1 MYRIISDNE
10 TLTQDL
16 TVYSVIAIQS
26 YKGKS
31 YDEISF
37 RKEDKFNV
45 VGQESERWLV
55 GEVNGNTGLFPAEFV
70 KVTQT

>member
-1 MYRIISDNE
+1 MYIVITDNE
-10 TLTQDL
+10 SVKKDL
-16 TVYSVIAIQS
+16 TYSVIALRP
-26 YKGKS
+26 YKGQS
-31 YDEISF
+31 HDEISF
-37 RKEDKFNV
+37 QKEDKFKV